1 MFPFK
6 IAAIVIYIIISSQQ
20 ISSPASIKKEG
31 CDFVDLFKQEQ
42 YKKIIELSKE
52 AEILNE
58 CEKLLLAKSF
68 ERLGFISRSNRILK
82 EIFNQNSRY
91 RDYAAYFIAK
101 NYETLNDFPNA
112 MRWYR
117 NILFK
122 THESRN
128 TSWSSIDNDVST
140 TIAFERLGDLVL
152 RDRRFQPQVLRIFKK
167 TAKNNAQAN
176 YYIGVLYHKAGDV
189 DRAAEY
195 YSSIIREEN
204 VHYLKSVLEHV
215 TDDFRLIEMLSK
227 KGLKKTYLIN
237 LCISNKLYDGAL
249 LISYL
254 LPYSAYVAHLR
265 AYCFY
270 KIGDYKSS
278 AVMYNEYYSNF
289 TDVEALVK
297 IAYSYFYIGE
307 KSVAA
312 SYLLQYIEEK
322 GGTDNITA
330 DAFYLKLQLEKN
342 GNNIRK
348 YIQESEYF
356 ISKYN
361 NYWQTDRFIQDTY
374 YYILHKKE
382 TRLAV
387 SFLKGSYFYIKAPM
401 YKAWSLYVL
410 GIYFDKKFLTE
421 AIDQFPGSYYYFMAL
436 EKADIDR
443 KLIRSA
449 DQYLTQGKMNEA
461 LDMYIRLFSKRIQE
475 KYVKGRIVHIISKKP
490 PYSYLFIVDRIRS
503 GSIDSVLFEFY
514 NYGLHD
520 ELQELINESL
530 IIGNQKEKILFY
542 YILSKISYESGDAYK
557 GVSYAEKMINLVGKK
572 YLLFFPEE
580 ILRQVYPY
588 LYYETLS
595 SYFSD
600 NPSPY
605 IDYCMVLSIIRE
617 ESRFNSRARSPK
629 GALGLMQL
637 MPETAAWINNQ
648 KLNKKE
654 LFNPS
659 VNIKIGMLYLDYL
672 NERFNTEASVL
683 AAYNGGP
690 ANVNRWL
697 SSGSNDNI
705 QQFIEEIPFSETRNY
720 VKKVLTTYT
729 MYKMIYGSNC
739 R

>member
-20 ISSPASIKKEG
+20 ISSPASIKKDG

-91 RDYAAYFIAK
+91 RDYAAYFIAN

-117 NILFK
+117 NILFR

-128 TSWSSIDNDVST
+128 TDWSSIDNDVCT

-152 RDRRFQPQVLRIFKK
+152 RDRRFRPQVLRIFKK

-176 YYIGVLYHKAGDV
+176 YYIGALYHKAGDV

-195 YSSIIREEN
+195 YSSIIRDEN
-204 VHYLKSVLEHV
+204 VYYLKNVLEQV

-297 IAYSYFYIGE
+297 TAYSYFYIGE

-348 YIQESEYF
+348 YIRESEYF
-356 ISKYN
+356 VSKYN
-361 NYWQTDRFIQDTY
+361 NYWRTDRFIQDTF

-387 SFLKGSYFYIKAPM
+387 SFLKGSYSYIKAPM

-461 LDMYIRLFSKRIQE
+461 LDMYIRLFSKGIQE
-475 KYVKGRIVHIISKKP
+475 KYVKGRIVHIISEKP

-530 IIGNQKEKILFY
+530 ITGNQKEKILFY

-580 ILRQVYPY
+580 MLRLVYPY

-595 SYFSD
+595 SYLSD

-605 IDYCMVLSIIRE
+605 INYCMVLSIIRE